1 MNKSQITKIKR
12 ETVLSEIQYYTVVD
26 VVSDI
31 VKVRNERGFEF
42 HIQNKIVE
50 EGSFSADQ
58 FDKQEKITKTEMG
71 ELFSS
76 IGDTVFTVNFNKQVK
91 KEDVKAALDTL
102 YANKGGAIISKSD
115 FDKKVKS
122 ILSNVYEGEERTL
135 VGYRISSDVVL
146 GRSTVIDLNIVA
158 DPSKTYDV
166 RLRQVDHR
174 SINWLI
180 YKNVKYIVK

>member
-1 MNKSQITKIKR
+1 MKKSEIKKVKVG
-12 ETVLSEIQYYTVVD
+12 TILSEIQYYKVVGIDSNATTV
-26 VVSDI
+26 
-31 VKVRNERGFEF
+31 KNERGFEF
-42 HIQNKIVE
+42 KIGNNIVE

-58 FDKQEKITKTEMG
+58 FEKEEKITKTAMG

-91 KEDVKAALDTL
+91 KEDIKTVLETL
-102 YANKGGAIISKSD
+102 YANKGGAIISKAD
-115 FDKKVKS
+115 FDKKVKA
-122 ILSNVYEGEERTL
+122 ILASVYEGEERTL
-135 VGYRISSDVVL
+135 TGYRISSDVVL
-146 GRSTVIDLNIVA
+146 GRSTVIDLNLEPDFTKA
-158 DPSKTYDV
+158 YDV